1 MCMANF
7 KLLFSDYFDI
17 NQSIMD
23 EYGALNICLSADM
36 PLFID
41 PFLLF
46 ASEDEEYKKLHAGLI
61 DHLLILKEIAIQDK
75 ESGVNNSLFR
85 FPEIKQNWLGVSKFG
100 NEGHGL
106 GKDFAKKVIK
116 SFNGFYN
123 SFGEEEISSETHIE
137 KLTIL
142 NPGIGRDFISDFT
155 TNLIYDYLLRYTEA
169 FSLKY
174 LAPNQIKE
182 FSINSIFDKRFKRWM
197 PKKYQLPYLYLEDK
211 GDFIL
216 LTPLDILSKDN
227 SAINNSEFYSN
238 FTTVANAIKNVDL
251 RNSINEYFRSL
262 LPEKP
267 TQKDR
272 TFAINKTANK
282 YPQIIDYYIKS
293 KEDNKD
299 TVTKLT
305 KDKIKKL
312 TSELNEALA
321 SLGDILFENSDFY
334 KIIPNSYDEAL
345 KRVQFLK
352 DVIENNDGYRV
363 FYNDGVAIA
372 KEDTIQRI
380 FRLTWYATPFDVN
393 AEVNNGRGP
402 ADYKVSFG
410 GEDSTIVEFK
420 LGKSSSLTRNL
431 ANQTDIYKKASKSAN
446 DIKVILCYT
455 EGEIKAV
462 ERTLNKL
469 ELIDQENIVI
479 INASPKKSAS
489 VVN

>member
-1 MCMANF
+1 MANF
-7 KLLFSDYFDI
+7 KLLFSDYFNIDK
-17 NQSIMD
+17 SKMD

-46 ASEDEEYKKLHAGLI
+46 ASDDDNYKQLHQNLI
-61 DHLLILKEIAIQDK
+61 DHLLILKEIAIEDK
-75 ESGVNNSLFR
+75 DAGIENSIFR

-106 GKDFAKKVIK
+106 GKDFAKKIIK

-123 SFGEEEISSETHIE
+123 SFGDEDITSETHIE

-155 TNLIYDYLLRYTEA
+155 TNLIFDYLLQYTESFA
-169 FSLKY
+169 VKY
-174 LAPNQIKE
+174 LSQNQIRE
-182 FSINSIFDKRFKRWM
+182 FSINSIFEKKIKRWM
-197 PKKYQLPYLYLEDK
+197 PKKYKLPYLYLEER
-211 GDFIL
+211 GDFII
-216 LTPLDILSKDN
+216 LTPLDILTKDE

-238 FTTVANAIKNVDL
+238 FLSVANSIKNADL

-262 LPEKP
+262 LPKKP

-272 TFAINKTANK
+272 TYAINKTANRF
-282 YPQIIDYYIKS
+282 PDIIDYYIKS

-305 KDKIKKL
+305 KDRIKKL
-312 TSELNEALA
+312 TSELTEALS

-334 KIIPNSYDEAL
+334 KVLPNSYDEAL
-345 KRVQFLK
+345 KRVCFLK

-363 FYNDGVAIA
+363 FYSDGIPIA

-380 FRLTWYATPFDVN
+380 FKLTWYATPFDVN
-393 AEVNNGRGP
+393 SEVNNGRGP
-402 ADYKVSFG
+402 ADYKVSYG
-410 GEDSTIVEFK
+410 ANDSTIVEFK
-420 LGKSSSLTRNL
+420 LGKSSSLSRNL
-431 ANQTDIYKKASKSAN
+431 SNQTDIYKKASKSAN

-455 EGEIKAV
+455 EGEIKSV
-462 ERTLNKL
+462 ERTLSKL
-469 ELIDQENIVI
+469 ELIDQENIVL

-489 VVN
+489 VVK

>member
-1 MCMANF
+1 MANF
-7 KLLFSDYFDI
+7 KLLFSDYFNI
-17 NQSIMD
+17 NQSKLD

-46 ASEDEEYKKLHAGLI
+46 ASDDDNYKQLHQNLI
-61 DHLLILKEIAIQDK
+61 DHLLILKEIAIEDK
-75 ESGVNNSLFR
+75 DAGINNSIFR

-100 NEGHGL
+100 NGGHGL
-106 GKDFAKKVIK
+106 GKDFAKKIIK

-123 SFGEEEISSETHIE
+123 SFGDEDITSETHIE

-155 TNLIYDYLLRYTEA
+155 TNLIYDYLLTYTETFA
-169 FSLKY
+169 LKY
-174 LAPNQIKE
+174 LSQHQVRE

-197 PKKYQLPYLYLEDK
+197 PKKYQLPYLYLEDR
-211 GDFIL
+211 GDFII
-216 LTPLDILSKDN
+216 LTPLDILTKDE

-238 FTTVANAIKNVDL
+238 FLSVANSIKNTDL

-262 LPEKP
+262 LPKKP
-267 TQKDR
+267 TQKER
-272 TFAINKTANK
+272 TYAISKTANRF
-282 YPQIIDYYIKS
+282 PDIIDYYIKS

-305 KDKIKKL
+305 KDRIKKL
-312 TSELNEALA
+312 TSELTEALT
-321 SLGDILFENSDFY
+321 SLGDILFDNSDFY
-334 KIIPNSYDEAL
+334 KIVPNSYDEAL
-345 KRVQFLK
+345 KRVHFLK

-363 FYNDGVAIA
+363 FYNDGIAIA

-402 ADYKVSFG
+402 ADYKVSYG
-410 GEDSTIVEFK
+410 ANDSTIVEFK

-431 ANQTDIYKKASKSAN
+431 ENQTDIYKKASKSAN

-455 EGEIKAV
+455 EGEIKAA

-469 ELIDQENIVI
+469 ELIEQENIVI

-489 VVN
+489 TVK

>member
-1 MCMANF
+1 MANF
-7 KLLFSDYFDI
+7 KLLFSDYFNI
-17 NQSIMD
+17 EKCKLD

-46 ASEDEEYKKLHAGLI
+46 ASDDHNYKQLHQNLI
-61 DHLLILKEIAIQDK
+61 DHLLILKEIAIEDK
-75 ESGVNNSLFR
+75 VTGADNSIFR

-123 SFGEEEISSETHIE
+123 SFGDENITSETHIE

-155 TNLIYDYLLRYTEA
+155 TNLILDYLLTYTESFA
-169 FSLKY
+169 LKY
-174 LAPNQIKE
+174 LSQNQIQE
-182 FSINSIFDKRFKRWM
+182 FSINSIFDKKFKRWM
-197 PKKYQLPYLYLEDK
+197 PKRYKLPYLYLEER
-211 GDFIL
+211 GDFII
-216 LTPLDILSKDN
+216 LTPLDILTKDE

-238 FTTVANAIKNVDL
+238 FLSVANSIKNTDL

-262 LPEKP
+262 LPKKP

-272 TFAINKTANK
+272 TYAINRTANRF
-282 YPQIIDYYIKS
+282 PDIIDYYIKS

-305 KDKIKKL
+305 KDRIKKL
-312 TSELNEALA
+312 TSELTEAIS

-334 KIIPNSYDEAL
+334 KIVPNSYDEAL
-345 KRVQFLK
+345 KRVHFLK

-363 FYNDGVAIA
+363 FYNDGIAIA

-380 FRLTWYATPFDVN
+380 FRLTWFATPFDIN

-402 ADYKVSFG
+402 ADYKVSYG
-410 GEDSTIVEFK
+410 ANDSTIVEFK
-420 LGKSSSLTRNL
+420 LGKSSSLTKNL
-431 ANQTDIYKKASKSAN
+431 ENQTDIYKNASKSAN

-455 EGEIKAV
+455 EGEIKTVNRAL
-462 ERTLNKL
+462 TKLN
-469 ELIDQENIVI
+469 LINQENVI
-479 INASPKKSAS
+479 IIDASSKKSAS
-489 VVN
+489 VVK

>member
-1 MCMANF
+1 MANF
-7 KLLFSDYFDI
+7 KLLFSDYFTI
-17 NQSIMD
+17 EQSKLD

-46 ASEDEEYKKLHAGLI
+46 ASDDENYKQLHQSLI
-61 DHLLILKEIAIQDK
+61 DHLLILKEIAIEDK
-75 ESGVNNSLFR
+75 ESGVNNSIFR

-106 GKDFAKKVIK
+106 GKDFAKKIIK

-123 SFGEEEISSETHIE
+123 SFGDEDITSETHIE

-155 TNLIYDYLLRYTEA
+155 TNLIYDYLLTYTETFA
-169 FSLKY
+169 LKY
-174 LAPNQIKE
+174 LSQDQVQE
-182 FSINSIFDKRFKRWM
+182 FSVNSVFNKNFKRWM
-197 PKKYQLPYLYLEDK
+197 PKKYTLPYLYLEDR
-211 GDFIL
+211 GDFII
-216 LTPLDILSKDN
+216 LTPLDILTKDE

-238 FTTVANAIKNVDL
+238 FLSVANSIKNIDL

-262 LPEKP
+262 LPKKP

-272 TFAINKTANK
+272 TYAISKTACRF
-282 YPQIIDYYIKS
+282 PDLIDYYIKS

-312 TSELNEALA
+312 TSELTEALA

-334 KIIPNSYDEAL
+334 KILPNSYDEAL
-345 KRVQFLK
+345 KRVHYLK

-363 FYNDGVAIA
+363 FYHDGIPIA
-372 KEDTIQRI
+372 KEETIQRI
-380 FRLTWYATPFDVN
+380 FKLTWYATPFDVN

-402 ADYKVSFG
+402 ADYKVSYG
-410 GEDSTIVEFK
+410 ANDSTIVEFK
-420 LGKSSSLTRNL
+420 LGKSSSLSRNL
-431 ANQTDIYKKASKSAN
+431 SNQTDIYKKASKSAN

-455 EGEIKAV
+455 EGEIITV
-462 ERTLNKL
+462 ERALKKL
-469 ELIDQENIVI
+469 ELSDQENVVI

-489 VVN
+489 IVK

>member
-1 MCMANF
+1 MANF
-7 KLLFSDYFDI
+7 KLLFSDYFNID
-17 NQSIMD
+17 QSTMD

-46 ASEDEEYKKLHAGLI
+46 ASDDENYKQLHQGLI
-61 DHLLILKEIAIQDK
+61 DHLLILKEIAIEDK
-75 ESGVNNSLFR
+75 ESGVNNSIFR

-106 GKDFAKKVIK
+106 GKDFAKKIIK

-123 SFGEEEISSETHIE
+123 SFGDEYITSETHIE

-155 TNLIYDYLLRYTEA
+155 TNLILDYLLTYTESFA
-169 FSLKY
+169 LKN
-174 LAPNQIKE
+174 LSQNQIRE
-182 FSINSIFDKRFKRWM
+182 FSINSIFEKKFKRWM
-197 PKKYQLPYLYLEDK
+197 PKKYKLPYLYLEER
-211 GDFIL
+211 GDFII
-216 LTPLDILSKDN
+216 LTPLDILTKDE

-238 FTTVANAIKNVDL
+238 FLSVANSIKNADL

-262 LPEKP
+262 LPKKP

-272 TFAINKTANK
+272 TYAINKTANRF
-282 YPQIIDYYIKS
+282 PDIIDYYIKS

-305 KDKIKKL
+305 KDRIKKL
-312 TSELNEALA
+312 TSELTEALS

-334 KIIPNSYDEAL
+334 KVLPNSYDEAL
-345 KRVQFLK
+345 KRVHFLK

-363 FYNDGVAIA
+363 FYSDGISIA

-380 FRLTWYATPFDVN
+380 FKLTWYATPFDVN
-393 AEVNNGRGP
+393 SEVNNGRGP
-402 ADYKVSFG
+402 ADYKVSYG
-410 GEDSTIVEFK
+410 ANDSTIVEFK
-420 LGKSSSLTRNL
+420 LGKSSSLSRNL
-431 ANQTDIYKKASKSAN
+431 SNQTDIYKKASKSAN

-455 EGEIKAV
+455 EGEIKSV
-462 ERTLNKL
+462 ERTLSKL
-469 ELIDQENIVI
+469 ELIDQENIVL

-489 VVN
+489 VVK

>member
-1 MCMANF
+1 MTNF
-7 KLLFSDYFDI
+7 KLLFSDYFNI
-17 NQSIMD
+17 NKSAMD

-46 ASEDEEYKKLHAGLI
+46 ASEDEGYKKLHKGLI
-61 DHLLILKEIAIQDK
+61 DHLLILKEIAIENK
-75 ESGVNNSLFR
+75 ESGINNSLFR

-100 NEGHGL
+100 NGGHGL
-106 GKDFAKKVIK
+106 GKDFAKKVIT

-155 TNLIYDYLLRYTEA
+155 TNLIYDYLLTYTEKFA
-169 FSLKY
+169 LKY
-174 LAPNQIKE
+174 LSQNQIRE

-197 PKKYQLPYLYLEDK
+197 PKKYQLPYLYFEDR

-216 LTPLDILSKDN
+216 LTPLDILTKDE

-238 FTTVANAIKNVDL
+238 FLSVANSIKNIDL

-262 LPEKP
+262 LPKKP
-267 TQKDR
+267 TKKDR
-272 TFAINKTANK
+272 TYAISKTANRF
-282 YPQIIDYYIKS
+282 PDIIDYYIKS
-293 KEDNKD
+293 KEDNKE

-305 KDKIKKL
+305 KDRIKKL

-321 SLGDILFENSDFY
+321 SLGDLLFENSDFY
-334 KIIPNSYDEAL
+334 KILPNSYEEAL
-345 KRVQFLK
+345 KRVHFLK

-363 FYNDGVAIA
+363 FYHNGVANA
-372 KEDTIQRI
+372 KEETIQRI
-380 FRLTWYATPFDVN
+380 FKLTWYATPFDVN
-393 AEVNNGRGP
+393 TEVNNGRGP
-402 ADYKVSFG
+402 ADYKVSYG
-410 GEDSTIVEFK
+410 ASDSTIVEFK
-420 LGKSSSLTRNL
+420 LGKSSSLSRNL

-446 DIKVILCYT
+446 DIKVILCYQ
-455 EGEIKAV
+455 EGEIKSV
-462 ERTLNKL
+462 ERTLVKL
-469 ELIDQENIVI
+469 GLVDQENIVI
-479 INASPKKSAS
+479 INASIKKSAS
-489 VVN
+489 IVK

>member
-1 MCMANF
+1 MANF
-7 KLLFSDYFDI
+7 KLLFSDYFNIDK
-17 NQSIMD
+17 SKMD

-46 ASEDEEYKKLHAGLI
+46 ASDDDNYKQLHQNLI
-61 DHLLILKEIAIQDK
+61 DHLLILKEIAIEDK
-75 ESGVNNSLFR
+75 DAGAGNSIFR

-106 GKDFAKKVIK
+106 GKDFAKKIIK

-123 SFGEEEISSETHIE
+123 SFGDEDITSETHIE

-155 TNLIYDYLLRYTEA
+155 TNLILDYLLTYTESFA
-169 FSLKY
+169 LKN
-174 LAPNQIKE
+174 LSENQIRE
-182 FSINSIFDKRFKRWM
+182 FSINSIFEKKFKRWM
-197 PKKYQLPYLYLEDK
+197 PKKYKLPYLYLEER
-211 GDFIL
+211 GDFII
-216 LTPLDILSKDN
+216 LTPLDILTKDE

-238 FTTVANAIKNVDL
+238 FLSVANSIKNADL

-262 LPEKP
+262 LPKKP

-272 TFAINKTANK
+272 TYAINKTANRF
-282 YPQIIDYYIKS
+282 PDIIDYYIKS

-305 KDKIKKL
+305 KDRIKKL
-312 TSELNEALA
+312 TSELTEALS

-334 KIIPNSYDEAL
+334 KVLPNSYDEAL
-345 KRVQFLK
+345 KRVCFLK

-363 FYNDGVAIA
+363 FYSDGIPIA

-380 FRLTWYATPFDVN
+380 FKLTWYATPFDVN
-393 AEVNNGRGP
+393 SEVNNGRGP
-402 ADYKVSFG
+402 ADYKVSYG
-410 GEDSTIVEFK
+410 ANDSTIVEFK
-420 LGKSSSLTRNL
+420 LGKSSSLSRNL
-431 ANQTDIYKKASKSAN
+431 SNQTDIYKKASKSAN

-455 EGEIKAV
+455 EGEIKSV
-462 ERTLNKL
+462 ERTLSKL
-469 ELIDQENIVI
+469 ELIDQENIVL

-489 VVN
+489 VVK